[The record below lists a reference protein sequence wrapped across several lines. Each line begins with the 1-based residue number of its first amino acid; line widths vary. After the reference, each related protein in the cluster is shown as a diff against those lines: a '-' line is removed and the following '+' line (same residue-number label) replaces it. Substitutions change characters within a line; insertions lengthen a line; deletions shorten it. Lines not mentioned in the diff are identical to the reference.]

1 MDSHLIEQHYD
12 LRVTELRLIDRH
24 FETEIYIAHTGA
36 EKYLVKVMPLFYQ
49 NVDNEGQI
57 TEHLHRH
64 GMNVAQ
70 FLRTRQG
77 SYVTK
82 LSENQFTVQEFVE
95 GNTLPLNSA
104 PEWFLEKTADFLGK
118 TTLALQD
125 YSPLPLQFGRDFFT
139 ADNAL
144 QKKRQYISELEKAN
158 DPADRK
164 IVPIY
169 VEQLRHLERIA
180 QFQIDTDRLTYAN
193 SHGDFHI
200 GQAMVKDQDLTVI
213 DWASAC
219 RLPIVLDIATSYVF
233 ASPRCIEGAVDA
245 EGLSRYIRTY
255 TKHAPLTEYDI
266 QALPYVLYFWYCI
279 CNYSPRELAS
289 IASSDHLSGNYQP
302 IAALIKKLLGWLYE
316 HVEELSDELI
326 QACQRMA

>member
-1 MDSHLIEQHYD
+1 MDCQLIERHYD
-12 LRVTELRLIDRH
+12 LHVTELRLIDRH

-36 EKYLVKVMPLFYQ
+36 ERYLVKVMPLFYQ

-57 TEHLHRH
+57 AGHLHRH
-64 GMNVAQ
+64 GMSVAR
-70 FLRTRQG
+70 FLRNKQG
-77 SYVTK
+77 GYVTK
-82 LSENQFTVQEFVE
+82 LPENQFTVQEFVD
-95 GNTLPLNSA
+95 GQTLPLNSA
-104 PEWFLEKTADFLGK
+104 PEWFLEKSADFLGR
-118 TTLALQD
+118 TTLALRD
-125 YSPLPLQFGRDFFT
+125 YSPLPLQFGRDFFA

-144 QKKRQYISELEKAN
+144 QKKQQYISELEKSN
-158 DPADRK
+158 DPDDHK

-169 VEQLRHLERIA
+169 EAQIRHLERIA
-180 QFQIDTDRLTYAN
+180 QFPIDTDRLTYAN

-200 GQAMVKDQDLTVI
+200 GQAIVKGQNITVI

-233 ASPRCIEGAVDA
+233 ASPRCSEGAVDA

-302 IAALIKKLLGWLYE
+302 IAALIQKLLSWLYE
-316 HVEELSDELI
+316 HVEELTDEL
-326 QACQRMA
+326 ADCFRK